1 MGSVRGECREDRPF
15 PKGLNER
22 RMERLPGAPGPR
34 ATTTSE
40 ETVDKEPALH
50 TAEDA
55 SPRELWGASW
65 RLLLT
70 LAALGLIVVP
80 LIGEVPLGQSTR
92 TALLAWL
99 LVGLALYW
107 LYAGMGYR
115 PLLLLQLMLFSTAAA
130 LLSTKLLLV
139 VIDINRVTVLR
150 YIARGLILV
159 GAGCAFANLGAML
172 ITLWRR
178 SRDDPGISGSPRRH

>member
-1 MGSVRGECREDRPF
+1 M
-15 PKGLNER
+15 
-22 RMERLPGAPGPR
+22 
-34 ATTTSE
+34 
-40 ETVDKEPALH
+40 DKEPSLH

-70 LAALGLIVVP
+70 LAALGLLVVP
-80 LIGEVPLGQSTR
+80 LIREFPLGGQSTR

-139 VIDINRVTVLR
+139 VIDINQVSVLR
-150 YIARGLILV
+150 YVARGLILV
-159 GAGCAFANLGAML
+159 GAGCAIANLGAML
-172 ITLWRR
+172 IALWRR
-178 SRDDPGISGSPRRH
+178 SKDPAFPGSQRRP

>member
-1 MGSVRGECREDRPF
+1 MDR
-15 PKGLNER
+15 K
-22 RMERLPGAPGPR
+22 
-34 ATTTSE
+34 
-40 ETVDKEPALH
+40 PALH

-55 SPRELWGASW
+55 SPTELRRASL

-70 LAALGLIVVP
+70 LAALGLLVVP
-80 LIGEVPLGQSTR
+80 LIREFPVGGQSTR

-115 PLLLLQLMLFSTAAA
+115 PLLLLQLMFFSTAAA

-139 VIDINRVTVLR
+139 AVDINRLAVLR
-150 YIARGLILV
+150 YVARGLILV
-159 GAGCAFANLGAML
+159 GAGCAIANLGAML
-172 ITLWRR
+172 IALWRR
-178 SRDDPGISGSPRRH
+178 SRPDAGTAGSQRP

>member
-1 MGSVRGECREDRPF
+1 MDN
-15 PKGLNER
+15 K
-22 RMERLPGAPGPR
+22 
-34 ATTTSE
+34 
-40 ETVDKEPALH
+40 PAVH

-55 SPRELWGASW
+55 SPRELWRASW

-70 LAALGLIVVP
+70 LAALGLLVVP
-80 LIGEVPLGQSTR
+80 LIREFPLGGQSTR
-92 TALLAWL
+92 TGLLAWL

-139 VIDINRVTVLR
+139 AIDINRLAVLR
-150 YIARGLILV
+150 YVARGLILV
-159 GAGCAFANLGAML
+159 GTGCAIANLGAML
-172 ITLWRR
+172 IALWRR
-178 SRDDPGISGSPRRH
+178 SRDDAALPGSSS

>member
-1 MGSVRGECREDRPF
+1 
-15 PKGLNER
+15 
-22 RMERLPGAPGPR
+22 MERPRRVDPGRPDQRGN
-34 ATTTSE
+34 
-40 ETVDKEPALH
+40 VDKEPVLH

-70 LAALGLIVVP
+70 LAALGLLVVP
-80 LIGEVPLGQSTR
+80 LIREFPLGQSTR

-139 VIDINRVTVLR
+139 VIDINRLTVLR

-159 GAGCAFANLGAML
+159 GAGCAIANLGAML

-178 SRDDPGISGSPRRH
+178 SRDPALPGRQRRL

>member
-1 MGSVRGECREDRPF
+1 
-15 PKGLNER
+15 
-22 RMERLPGAPGPR
+22 
-34 ATTTSE
+34 
-40 ETVDKEPALH
+40 VDKEPALH

-70 LAALGLIVVP
+70 LAALGLLVVP
-80 LIGEVPLGQSTR
+80 LIREFPLGQSTR

-130 LLSTKLLLV
+130 LLSAKLLLV
-139 VIDINRVTVLR
+139 VIDINRLTVLR

-159 GAGCAFANLGAML
+159 GAGCAVANLGAML

-178 SRDDPGISGSPRRH
+178 SRDPAFPGRQRQL